1 MEAWR
6 ARDEERRLGKKWRE
20 RCNVITLLLWD
31 AELIK
36 ATKCC
41 AESRREGR
49 DGGEEERQERD
60 GGRERGRVKDGRIN
74 E

>member
-1 MEAWR
+1 MKR
-6 ARDEERRLGKKWRE
+6 GGGGKKWRE

-41 AESRREGR
+41 TESRREGR
-49 DGGEEERQERD
+49 DGGEEER
-60 GGRERGRVKDGRIN
+60 RERNRESGRVRVKDGGGGGIN

>member
-1 MEAWR
+1 MK
-6 ARDEERRLGKKWRE
+6 RDGWERRGKKWRE

-41 AESRREGR
+41 AESRREGK
-49 DGGEEERQERD
+49 DGGEEERQEQD
-60 GGRERGRVKDGRIN
+60 GERGRVRVKAGGIN